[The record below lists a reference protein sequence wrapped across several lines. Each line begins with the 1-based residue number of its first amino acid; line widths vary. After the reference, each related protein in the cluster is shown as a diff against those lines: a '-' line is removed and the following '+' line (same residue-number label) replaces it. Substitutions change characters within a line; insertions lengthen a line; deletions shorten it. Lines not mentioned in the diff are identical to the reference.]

1 MNVEREPSTGGE
13 FFVFQNVDGKRN
25 LFHSKDPN
33 LSITIVCSHDFVLF
47 FVGSFSLDLITP
59 VYFFRAM

>member
-25 LFHSKDPN
+25 LFHN
-33 LSITIVCSHDFVLF
+33 LSITIVCSHGIVLF
-47 FVGSFSLDLITP
+47 FVGSFSLDTITP
-59 VYFFRAM
+59 VYFFRAI